1 MPFGIPWKRLARDL
15 HREIGEDQIASGA
28 AALAFYW
35 MLSLFPAA
43 IFLLTLLAYLPIP
56 HLESTL
62 MELIREALPDEAA
75 SLFRGVV
82 ESVTSRRHT
91 GLLSFGAALT
101 IWSTSSGTH
110 AVMHQLNRAFDVRE
124 KRSFLKTR
132 AIALLLT
139 MVFFV
144 LVIGAFGLIVG
155 GGVLKAWLAAAGWQR
170 GALLLVTL
178 GRWVVI
184 VLALLLGFALTYYL
198 GPHVRERF
206 RLVTP
211 GNALAVTMLIL
222 DSVGF
227 HLFVSRVH
235 SFDVTYGSLGAAITL
250 MMWLYLAGWAIL
262 LGGEL
267 DATLRSYRR
276 DHSTGST

>member
-1 MPFGIPWKRLARDL
+1 MPFGVPLGRLARDL
-15 HREIGEDQIASGA
+15 RREIREDQIASGA

-62 MELIREALPDEAA
+62 MDLIREVLPDEAA
-75 SLFRGVV
+75 MLFRGVV
-82 ESVTSRRHT
+82 ESVASHRHT
-91 GLLSFGAALT
+91 GLLSFGAVLT
-101 IWSTSSGTH
+101 VWSTSSGTH
-110 AVMHQLNRAFDVRE
+110 AVMHQLNVAYDVEEHRP
-124 KRSFLKTR
+124 FWKTR
-132 AIALLLT
+132 VIALVLT
-139 MVFFV
+139 QVFFV
-144 LVIGAFGLIVG
+144 LVIGAFGLIVTG
-155 GGVLKAWLAAAGWQR
+155 GLIQDWLAAIGWHR
-170 GALLLVTL
+170 GVLALVTI

-206 RLVTP
+206 HLVSP
-211 GNALAVTMLIL
+211 GSVVGVTLLIL

-235 SFDVTYGSLGAAITL
+235 NFDVTYGSLGAAITL

-267 DATLRSYRR
+267 DATLRQY
-276 DHSTGST
+276 HCGGGGT